1 MKRPAE
7 YYTLWNQAV
16 EAVEIYLARNPRELT
31 EERLQV
37 LFSSTYLMLDGR
49 TQLGK
54 DIDPAGMIEQEIVK
68 HNLIHYALRW

>member
-31 EERLQV
+31 EDQIISACRIVHASFHKTLI
-37 LFSSTYLMLDGR
+37 LDLSR
-49 TQLGK
+49 K
-54 DIDPAGMIEQEIVK
+54 VIPAGDDEQELADAAVFLAS
-68 HNLIHYALRW
+68 H

>member
-31 EERLQV
+31 EDQLQD
-37 LFSSTYLMLDGR
+37 LFETVAESMGFING
-49 TQLGK
+49 LG
-54 DIDPAGMIEQEIVK
+54 IATPPADFVVQ
-68 HNLIHYALRW
+68 ALVSDFLPKQ